1 MDFDRKTPE
10 KLALLP
16 ETILFLKS
24 QNGGLAYVRGNRIAY
39 QRLSSLRAQEMT
51 MGPLFRSNSFPS
63 TPGMIRRT
71 FDLATN
77 LAIRLLARS
86 LNLPEPL
93 LHTTGVFVVAQV
105 VAVETSVGRTLC
117 PIRLLRR
124 LQNWWRAP
132 GR

>member
-1 MDFDRKTPE
+1 
-10 KLALLP
+10 
-16 ETILFLKS
+16 
-24 QNGGLAYVRGNRIAY
+24 
-39 QRLSSLRAQEMT
+39 MT
-51 MGPLFRSNSFPS
+51 MSPLFRSNSFPS
-63 TPGMIRRT
+63 TMISWT
-71 FDLATN
+71 FN

-117 PIRLLRR
+117 PVRLLRQ
-124 LQNWWRAP
+124 LQSWWRAS